1 MTPEIKA
8 DRWQTIDR
16 LFHSTLECAPEK
28 RAGFLSQACG
38 DDHALRTEVES
49 LLRAHEQDGSFLDLP
64 AYEVAADF
72 LADAFGGLLAGQQI
86 GPYKIISPLAAGGM
100 GEVYLAQDS
109 RLGRKIALKL
119 LPPDFAKDQ
128 HRVRR
133 FAQEARAASAL
144 NHPNVCVIHEVGKT
158 SDGRHFIA
166 MELIDG
172 ITLRERI
179 SRGPLSLTDALTVAE
194 QVAAALAVAHA
205 AGVVH
210 RDIKPE
216 NIMLRK
222 DGYVKVL
229 DFGLAKLNDSRS
241 GRHNINEDSTIAHV
255 HTEPGTQMGTV
266 RYMSP
271 EHLRERPVDER
282 ADIWSFGVVLHEMI
296 TGVTPFEARTRNEV
310 VALILRRQPARLRF
324 FDDVPLEFQQLV
336 AKALNKNRAQRY
348 QTVSELAA
356 DLKKLRLELLG
367 ETSAEPLSMAEQ
379 NAAPRRIVTKTSLES
394 ATRHKPKVQ
403 THASS
408 DTWKSALTYISHTAE
423 NVLSGIREHPKAT
436 IFSGITAIVALVLI
450 GPNIPRLTNRLKGL
464 FSRTSQQQVMLF
476 DSIKMTPLTNS
487 GQSVCAAISPDGKT
501 FAHVEKKDGMQELQL
516 TNISSAGT
524 SVVIP
529 PSEFKYRGITFSPDA
544 SYLYFT
550 TGERTE
556 AGVLYQVALPGG
568 APRKIKGGVDSP
580 ITFSPTE
587 DRFAFVRLNR
597 SSAEYF
603 LMIAN
608 VDGTGERSIA
618 TRRDGNRLSLG
629 GPAWSP
635 DGQTIVCGAGWWDT
649 GYHMDLVEVGLDN
662 GHEKAISGQRWF
674 SILQVTWLE
683 GKSGLVI
690 SAQEQPTSPSQLWG
704 ISYPQGKSV
713 RITTDAA
720 DYSSVSM
727 PRDANTIISVARN
740 NHLQIWIAPDGD
752 AARAKA
758 ITTRVGVWSY
768 GLSWTTN
775 GKIVFSSK
783 AGSNLNI
790 LLIDADGSNQT
801 QLTVNAGDNYSPA
814 TSPDGRYTLFASN
827 RTGNFNIW
835 RMNATD
841 GGDPKQLTFSDG
853 NFYPSCSTDGQWVYY
868 DNQSKATLTL
878 GKVPIEGG
886 DSVQLSDKYSRM
898 PVVSPDNQFIA
909 CRYYIEPGH
918 QGIAIIPA
926 AGGSPVRLLPI
937 PIMEWQRV
945 QWTPDGTALTYI
957 DAVNGVSNIWRYDL
971 PSGTRKQ
978 LTDFKTDQIFAY
990 AWSPDFKQLAC
1001 ERGTTV
1007 SDVTIINSQK

>member
-28 RAGFLSQACG
+28 RAGFLGQACG

-229 DFGLAKLNDSRS
+229 DFGLAKLNDSHS
-241 GRHNINEDSTIAHV
+241 GRQNINEDSTIAHV

-310 VALILRRQPARLRF
+310 VALILRRQPAKLRF
-324 FDDVPLEFQQLV
+324 FDDVPPEFQQLV

-356 DLKKLRLELLG
+356 DLKRLRLELLG

-379 NAAPRRIVTKTSLES
+379 NSAQRRIVTRTSLES
-394 ATRHKPKVQ
+394 ATRHKPKAQ

-408 DTWKSALTYISHTAE
+408 DTWKSALTYISQTADH
-423 NVLSGIREHPKAT
+423 VLSGIRQHPKTTVFAGL
-436 IFSGITAIVALVLI
+436 IAVSALLIVV
-450 GPNIPRLTNRLKGL
+450 PRIPW
-464 FSRTSQQQVMLF
+464 SRSQPQTVAPFQT
-476 DSIKMTPLTNS
+476 IKMTPLTNA
-487 GQSVCAAISPDGKT
+487 GQSVCAAISPDGKS
-501 FAHVEKKDGMQELQL
+501 FAHVEKKDGLQELRV
-516 TNISSAGT
+516 TNISNAGD
-524 SVVIP
+524 SVVVP
-529 PSEFKYRGITFSPDA
+529 PADVTYRGVTFSRDGT
-544 SYLYFT
+544 YLYFT
-550 TGERTE
+550 RTDKSDTGAVYGN
-556 AGVLYQVALPGG
+556 AGTVYQVSLPGG
-568 APRKIKGGVDSP
+568 TPRKIKDGVDSA
-580 ITFSPTE
+580 ISFSSSG
-587 DRFAFVRLNR
+587 DRFAYLRTNLARREFSLLI
-597 SSAEYF
+597 SG
-603 LMIAN
+603 I
-608 VDGTGERSIA
+608 DGTGERTIA
-618 TRRDGNRLSLG
+618 TKQDAGTLFVP
-629 GPAWSP
+629 PAWSP
-635 DGQTIVCGAGWWDT
+635 DDKTIVCAFGWWQN
-649 GYHMDLVEVGLDN
+649 GYHTSLIEFDLETGR
-662 GHEKAISGQRWF
+662 EKVIGPAWYSVRQ
-674 SILQVTWLE
+674 LAWLE
-683 GKSGLVI
+683 DKSGLIVC
-690 SAQEQPTSPSQLWG
+690 ANEQAVGPVQLWRVP
-704 ISYPQGKSV
+704 YPQGSRS
-713 RITTDAA
+713 RITNDTAN
-720 DYSSVSM
+720 YETVSLS
-727 PRDANTIISVARN
+727 RDGNTMVSIQSRQEG
-740 NHLQIWIAPDGD
+740 QIWVAPDGD
-752 AARAKA
+752 AQRARA
-758 ITTRVGVWSY
+758 IFSTVGRVN
-768 GLSWTTN
+768 GLDWNSK
-775 GKIVFSSK
+775 GRIVFSSLGGK
-783 AGSNLNI
+783 NLVI
-790 LLIDADGSNQT
+790 SSIEPDGSNRI
-801 QLTVNAGDNYSPA
+801 QLTANDSSNYTPA
-814 TSPDGRYTLFASN
+814 TSPDGRFIVFASY
-827 RTGNFNIW
+827 RTGTLNIW
-835 RMNATD
+835 RINAAD
-841 GGDPKQLTFSDG
+841 GSEPKQLTSSDG
-853 NFYPSCSTDGQWVYY
+853 NSYPSFSPDGQWVLY
-868 DNQSKATLTL
+868 DNQSSTTFTVW
-878 GKVPIEGG
+878 KVPIEGG
-886 DSVQLSDKYSRM
+886 TPVQLTNEYTRM
-898 PVVSPDNQFIA
+898 PAVSLDGQFIA
-909 CRYYIEPGH
+909 CRYLAEGSSRE
-918 QGIAIIPA
+918 IAIFPF
-926 AGGSPVRLLPI
+926 AGGAPIERLPI
-937 PIMEWQRV
+937 PVTDWQKV
-945 QWTPDGTALTYI
+945 QWIPEGRALTYI
-957 DAVNGVSNIWRYDL
+957 DSAKGVSNIWRYDL
-971 PSGTRKQ
+971 STRSARQ
-978 LTDFKTDQIFAY
+978 LTDFKTARIFAY
-990 AWSPDFKQLAC
+990 AWSPDFKWLAC
-1001 ERGTTV
+1001 MRGTE
-1007 SDVTIINSQK
+1007 SRDVTVINNQP